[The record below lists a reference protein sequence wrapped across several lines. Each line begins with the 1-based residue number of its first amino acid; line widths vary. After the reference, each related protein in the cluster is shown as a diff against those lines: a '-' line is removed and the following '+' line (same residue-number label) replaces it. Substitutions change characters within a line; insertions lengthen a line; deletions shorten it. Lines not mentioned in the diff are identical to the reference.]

1 MQQSGLQTRAR
12 CQRNGRP
19 VLLLLGGHAGT
30 GKTTFGR
37 ILARRSGWPLL
48 DKDTTT
54 QAVVEEALR
63 AYGLSPNDRESTL
76 YVDRVHPREH
86 EALLNGAAEN
96 AACGLSVIVSSPF
109 ARELQ
114 DQSWIEQ
121 TKARFKTLGS
131 AVTIAW
137 IHCDLGSM
145 RTYLQRR
152 GASRDEAKLASWDD
166 YVASLDLG
174 WRPDAADTIIEN
186 SVSSEPLDAQ
196 AAALLASLRTP
207 GR

>member
-1 MQQSGLQTRAR
+1 MQHSDLRTRAR
-12 CQRNGRP
+12 WQRDDRP
-19 VLLLLGGHAGT
+19 ILLLLGGHAGT

-37 ILARRSGWPLL
+37 ILARRAGWPLL

-54 QAVVEEALR
+54 QAVVEEVLR

-76 YVDRVHPREH
+76 YLDRVHPLEH

-114 DQSWIEQ
+114 EQTWIEQ
-121 TKARFKTLGS
+121 TRARFDALGS
-131 AVTIAW
+131 AVVIAW
-137 IHCDLGSM
+137 VHCDLVSM

-152 GASRDEAKLASWDD
+152 GASRDEAKLASWAN
-166 YVASLDLG
+166 YVASIDLD
-174 WRPDAADTIIEN
+174 WRPDAADQIIEN
-186 SVSSEPLDAQ
+186 SLSSESLEAQ
-196 AAALLASLRTP
+196 AATLLTSLLAPER
-207 GR
+207 